1 MVGYEVPRILYDTHG
16 QPAPRR
22 STLSAHRP
30 ELLDMGLLGSSIALE
45 PIETGERTRRQIALR
60 LLPFLFILYIASF
73 IDRTSVA
80 FAALGMSSDL
90 GLSDRTFGLG
100 AGIFFLG
107 YIALQI
113 PGAMLVERWSARRA
127 IALIMIAWGGATAFT
142 GLIHTPSQL
151 YWARLVLGAAE
162 AGFVPGVIVYLSH
175 WFSHADRARATAY
188 FMAAIPFSQVIASPV
203 AGWIVGH
210 SFAGIQGWRWLF
222 ILEGLP
228 AASLGAIAYFYLTD
242 RPREARWLSAAQREW
257 LQARLRAEATPPTT
271 RQPSSIGQALRSPAV
286 LLLSL
291 AAFLNYFT
299 GYAFVFWFPILLK
312 RESGLS
318 DALVGTVG
326 AIPYAAA
333 FAAMLVN
340 GWHSDKRMERHWHAA
355 LPCLLAAAGALG
367 LMSHPQS
374 LPLAILLFTLFAL
387 APACLPPFWAL
398 ATTALDR
405 SAAPAGVGFINA
417 VGSIAGFAGP
427 FALGYLSSRTGSF
440 GAGMAAAAAAGIGAS
455 LVLLSV
461 PASRPVPL
469 TPHPSAAEG
478 TSRLQ

>member
-1 MVGYEVPRILYDTHG
+1 MKLRRVIPRAG
-16 QPAPRR
+16 GPAPEY
-22 STLSAHRP
+22 TLAAHRP
-30 ELLDMGLLGSSIALE
+30 ELLDMGLLGPSIALE
-45 PIETGERTRRQIALR
+45 PNETGERTRRQIALR

-90 GLSDRTFGLG
+90 GLSDRTLGLG

-127 IALIMIAWGGATAFT
+127 IALIMIAWGCATALT

-151 YWARLVLGAAE
+151 YWARLALGAAE

-175 WFSHADRARATAY
+175 WFSRADRARATAY

-228 AASLGAIAYFYLTD
+228 AASLGAIGFFYLTD
-242 RPREARWLSAAQREW
+242 RPREARWLSPAQREW
-257 LQARLRAEATPPTT
+257 LQARLSAEATPPAQ
-271 RQPSSIGQALRSPAV
+271 QPSLIGQALRSPAV

-291 AAFLNYFT
+291 AAFLNYFA

-318 DALVGTVG
+318 DALVGVIG

-355 LPCLLAAAGALG
+355 LPCLLAAVGALG
-367 LMSHPQS
+367 LMGHPQS
-374 LPLAILLFTLFAL
+374 LPLAIVLFTLFAL

-398 ATTALDR
+398 ATTVLDR
-405 SAAPAGVGFINA
+405 STAAAGVGFING

-461 PASRPVPL
+461 PASKPVGIS
-469 TPHPSAAEG
+469 PHPRAAG
-478 TSRLQ
+478 SPGPLQ